1 MQVSFTFDVNDPAAK
16 ALWAKLWATMSDE
29 PTPTPEPAPAVP
41 TPTPEP
47 APAPEPAPE
56 PEAPPTAAQ
65 ARAAHARAAR
75 AARQQEKAAAKAPD
89 PLSAA
94 EDVSGPAETNGA
106 DHDDDFGM
114 TSPSMSPGEA
124 HEAALALVRE
134 IHAAGKI
141 AEVKKLQKDWEI
153 TKFYDIPLESAFDF
167 YRSVMNVA
175 HETGLRK

>member
-1 MQVSFTFDVNDPAAK
+1 MQVTFTFEANDPAIK
-16 ALWAKLWATMSDE
+16 TLLPALLARMSDE
-29 PTPTPEPAPAVP
+29 PTPTPEPQ
-41 TPTPEP
+41 PEP
-47 APAPEPAPE
+47 TPAPEPAPE
-56 PEAPPTAAQ
+56 APAEEPPPPTAAQ
-65 ARAAHARAAR
+65 QRAAHARAAR
-75 AARQQEKAAAKAPD
+75 AARQQEKTAAKAPD

-106 DHDDDFGM
+106 DHEDDFGM

-153 TKFYDIPLESAFDF
+153 TKFYDIPLDKAFDF